1 MTAEDVEGAT
11 YAHDDGTYWLFAHCS
26 PEEQVDFAAEA
37 RTFAVSQFATPIA
50 NANAKAAEATNPTT
64 RATAV
69 AKATALIDFASA
81 VGAQVQA
88 TVTAATLGHYHRNP
102 HHDHKRD
109 LTVDAVNAVLASWKK
124 EALTNTA
131 FAAMRGH
138 VTTAASFVISH
149 LTLKH
154 TIEWRHER
162 AARLEAEKKKKAAA
176 AEAEAETETAQ
187 DAQGD

>member
-1 MTAEDVEGAT
+1 M
-11 YAHDDGTYWLFAHCS
+11 
-26 PEEQVDFAAEA
+26 
-37 RTFAVSQFATPIA
+37 
-50 NANAKAAEATNPTT
+50 
-64 RATAV
+64 
-69 AKATALIDFASA
+69 
-81 VGAQVQA
+81 VQQ

-138 VTTAASFVISH
+138 VTTAASFVVSH

-154 TIEWRHER
+154 TIEWRHAREE
-162 AARLEAEKKKKAAA
+162 RLEAEKKKKAAA
-176 AEAEAETETAQ
+176 AEAEAETETDQ
-187 DAQGD
+187 GAQGD